1 MTKMLGCEKENVFQ
15 EDSSDNHAPV
25 VIQGNSNEI
34 GSIVA
39 IAVSH
44 AFILSTVAGV
54 EEHLSSELCIEVFN
68 VYHNASIARLPSEVK
83 IYLRLW
89 QEKQLHF
96 SLALWRS

>member
-1 MTKMLGCEKENVFQ
+1 MTKMLGFEKENVFQ

-44 AFILSTVAGV
+44 AFIIFAGRKPRW
-54 EEHLSSELCIEVFN
+54 L
-68 VYHNASIARLPSEVK
+68 
-83 IYLRLW
+83 
-89 QEKQLHF
+89 
-96 SLALWRS
+96 